1 MTEFGRNYAVF
12 IFQCHYQVIALLI
25 VQMLGN
31 MHYNFN
37 RILCHI

>member
-1 MTEFGRNYAVF
+1 MTEFCRNNAVS
-12 IFQCHYQVIALLI
+12 IFQCHDQVIALLT